1 MAAQRSPRQLRGL
14 MGEFAAVARDME
26 AELVEVSHSAARD
39 SGMEQLR
46 IIRWSLELDRLYK
59 CSAERW
65 RTNYLNDVRP
75 WLYCT
80 ALLHIF
86 YNTQR
91 ESRLQRLL

>member
-1 MAAQRSPRQLRGL
+1 

-75 WLYCT
+75 WLSCT
-80 ALLHIF
+80 VTYFL
-86 YNTQR
+86 
-91 ESRLQRLL
+91 

>member
-1 MAAQRSPRQLRGL
+1 

-46 IIRWSLELDRLYK
+46 IIRWSLELDRLCK
-59 CSAERW
+59 RSGAERW

-75 WLYCT
+75 WLSCT
-80 ALLHIF
+80 VTLH
-86 YNTQR
+86 R
-91 ESRLQRLL
+91 ERRGCKGFSNSIVKINLCH

>member
-46 IIRWSLELDRLYK
+46 IIRWSLELDRLCK
-59 CSAERW
+59 RSGA
-65 RTNYLNDVRP
+65 V
-75 WLYCT
+75 
-80 ALLHIF
+80 
-86 YNTQR
+86 QR
-91 ESRLQRLL
+91 DGEQTISTM